1 MIKCRRHI
9 IAIIF
14 SSLLVLP
21 VLFILTLQLRQWQLQ
36 QIALER
42 LEEEALETIIIPA
55 GKLVWEK
62 KNKEINL
69 HGELFDVKSIRTENS
84 NCIITGLYDRK
95 ETALKKILGESGRS
109 QNSLISLLVFGQI
122 FIAFIWCLAFGS
134 LRFKRKNK
142 YSFFEVHFH
151 SFFKELHAP
160 PPRLILFQLN

>member
-21 VLFILTLQLRQWQLQ
+21 VLFILMLQLRQWQLQ

-69 HGELFDVKSIRTENS
+69 HGELFDVKSIRRENG
-84 NCIITGLYDRK
+84 NCIVTGLYDRK
-95 ETALKKILGESGRS
+95 ETAIKKMLSESGRS
-109 QNSLISLLVFGQI
+109 QSSLISILVFGQL
-122 FIAFIWCLAFGS
+122 FIAFIGYLVYGS
-134 LRFKRKNK
+134 LHIDRKNK
-142 YSFFEVHFH
+142 YSLFAVHYH
-151 SFFKELHAP
+151 SFFKELHSP
-160 PPRLILFQLN
+160 PPRLFLFQLN